1 MCLVIYSQDRKTSE
15 EFLHRKKAFLNR
27 WILRVV
33 LKKASFQVVHRSG
46 TRVPEK
52 VQVRVR
58 EAATFVKVRLHVQ
71 TMQREGNVGVDL
83 GGEELVTKPLQVNTE
98 HLNTT

>member
-1 MCLVIYSQDRKTSE
+1 M
-15 EFLHRKKAFLNR
+15 
-27 WILRVV
+27 RVV
-33 LKKASFQVVHRSG
+33 LKKESFQVVHGSR

-58 EAATFVKVRLHVQ
+58 EAATFVKVWLHVQ

-83 GGEELVTKPLQVNTE
+83 GGEELVTKPLQVNAE

>member
-1 MCLVIYSQDRKTSE
+1 M
-15 EFLHRKKAFLNR
+15 
-27 WILRVV
+27 RVV
-33 LKKASFQVVHRSG
+33 LKKESFQVVHGSR

-52 VQVRVR
+52 VQVRVG
-58 EAATFVKVRLHVQ
+58 EAATFVKVWLHVQ

-83 GGEELVTKPLQVNTE
+83 GGEELVTKPLQVNAE